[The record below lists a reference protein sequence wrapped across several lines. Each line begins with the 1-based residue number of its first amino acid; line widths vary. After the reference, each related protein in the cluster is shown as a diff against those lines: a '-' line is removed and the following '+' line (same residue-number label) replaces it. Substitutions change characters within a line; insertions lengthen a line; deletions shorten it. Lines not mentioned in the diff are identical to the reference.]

1 MSKELTETVKELTLL
16 GWTEEGAKVYTDLI
30 NNNNL
35 QLFSSSEYALPL
47 ALILL
52 FLIVVI
58 SISTIVHLNKAN
70 QRSLP
75 SKDFKNTSDRQSQS
89 NNRSKKQNFNNAR
102 LSNINKGHEQT
113 EPLTSLPIVNKGS
126 IKKLVHAIGP
136 LTDNG
141 KKLVQAIGPLTDYVK
156 KLVKAIVPLKESAK
170 ITSKTSKTVS
180 LSNISNHF
188 SKLLEDTSID
198 LDKTAEIFILS
209 CIIIYDL
216 SIKVLQLSI
225 NFFKRNA
232 HESVKQ
238 TRKIISNKNF
248 VQHGETEFKED
259 TSGEQLLNSLNKD
272 QLIKLITSNPSTL
285 KKLNFKEM
293 QEELMKKTNVELKA
307 MLKGEVNI
315 SRLKKKELV
324 RKILSIEKN
333 KLMGL
338 IPK

>member
-126 IKKLVHAIGP
+126 IKKLVQAIGP

-141 KKLVQAIGPLTDYVK
+141 KKLVK
-156 KLVKAIVPLKESAK
+156 SIVPLKESAK

-180 LSNISNHF
+180 LSNISNHL

-238 TRKIISNKNF
+238 NRKIISNKNF
-248 VQHGETEFKED
+248 VQHGETEVKED

-272 QLIKLITSNPSTL
+272 QLIKLITSNPSTF
-285 KKLNFKEM
+285 KKLNFKER
-293 QEELMKKTNVELKA
+293 QAELMKKTNVELKA

>member
-30 NNNNL
+30 KNNNL

-70 QRSLP
+70 KGSLP
-75 SKDFKNTSDRQSQS
+75 SKDFKNTADRQSQS
-89 NNRSKKQNFNNAR
+89 NNHSKKHNFNNAR

-126 IKKLVHAIGP
+126 IKKLVQAIGP

-141 KKLVQAIGPLTDYVK
+141 KKLVK
-156 KLVKAIVPLKESAK
+156 SIVPLKENAK
-170 ITSKTSKTVS
+170 ITSKTRKTVS
-180 LSNISNHF
+180 LSNVSNHF

-225 NFFKRNA
+225 NFLKRNT

-238 TRKIISNKNF
+238 TQKIISNKNF
-248 VQHGETEFKED
+248 IQDGETEVKEN
-259 TSGEQLLNSLNKD
+259 TSGERLLNSLNKD

-285 KKLNFKEM
+285 KKLNFKER
-293 QEELMKKTNVELKA
+293 QAELMKKTNVELKA

-324 RKILSIEKN
+324 RKILSIEKIN
-333 KLMGL
+333 LWG
-338 IPK
+338 